1 MIKLSKGQELAL
13 TTDDG
18 RPLTRL
24 QVGVGWDKS
33 RTAGFMGT
41 GAPDIDL
48 DAWAVEYAD
57 GTLFDLAFYNNLATR
72 DGSVVHQGDNKT
84 GSGAGDDERLSVDLA
99 KVYAKADT
107 LVFAVSSYQ
116 GHSLEWI
123 NNAYWRVLVD
133 DDVEIARLTIT
144 GGVPETGV
152 VMAKLFRDGDG
163 WRLRAIGAGLAVKIP
178 TDSLDALR
186 PYL

>member
-1 MIKLSKGQELAL
+1 MIKLSKGQELPLA
-13 TTDDG
+13 TDDG
-18 RPLTRL
+18 RHLTRL
-24 QVGVGWDKS
+24 VLGLGWDKS

-84 GSGAGDDERLSVDLA
+84 GSGTGDDERLTVDLG

-107 LVFAVSSYQ
+107 IVFVVSSYQ
-116 GHSLEWI
+116 GHSLEWV

-133 DDVEIARLTIT
+133 EVELARLTIT

-152 VMAKLFRDGDG
+152 VMAKLFRDDDG
-163 WRLRAIGAGLAVKIP
+163 WRLRAIGEGLAVKIP
-178 TDSLDALR
+178 TDSLDALQHF
-186 PYL
+186 L

>member
-1 MIKLSKGQELAL
+1 MIKLTKGQELPLA
-13 TTDDG
+13 TEDG
-18 RPLTRL
+18 QPLTRL
-24 QVGVGWDKS
+24 QLGLGWDKS

-41 GAPDIDL
+41 GAPDVDL

-84 GSGAGDDERLSVDLA
+84 GSGQGDDERLTVDLS

-107 LVFAVSSYQ
+107 IVFVVSSYQ

-123 NNAYWRVLVD
+123 NNAYWRLLDD
-133 DDVEIARLTIT
+133 DDVELARLTIT

-152 VMAKLFRDGDG
+152 VMAKLFRDGEG
-163 WRLRAIGAGLAVKIP
+163 WRLRAIGEGLAVKIP
-178 TDSLDALR
+178 TDSLDALQ